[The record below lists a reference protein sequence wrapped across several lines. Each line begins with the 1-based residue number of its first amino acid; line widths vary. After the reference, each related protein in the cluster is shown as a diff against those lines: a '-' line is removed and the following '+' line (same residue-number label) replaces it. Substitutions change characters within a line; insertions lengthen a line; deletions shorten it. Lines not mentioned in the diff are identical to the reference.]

1 MKRLLKILI
10 LPLILFLVYLLG
22 PRPQFDELE
31 GPNIKLMNISLD
43 SLDRYVKAKDLDIPD
58 LKADNASRIVW
69 ADSIRKTRYSVVYLH
84 GFSASPMES
93 NPTHL
98 GFARQFGFNIYL
110 PLLAGHGRN
119 SVESFADLQPND
131 LIRDAKEAI
140 AIGQL
145 IGEDVIVMSCST
157 GSTLA
162 IYLAGENKELIDALI
177 MYSPNI
183 ALKDPTAKLVTG
195 PWGRQIIQ
203 QVVGPYWN
211 PNAPEEG
218 GDGQKYWT
226 RTYRTE
232 GLIALQSLLDQ
243 TMTTEVFEKIT
254 QPYFLGY
261 YYKNDAEQD
270 GTIST
275 DAIRSFVLQTATSET
290 QKMVVAFPDAG
301 EHVIANPLKGRS
313 VQNVQDSTARFAKQI
328 LKLTGIQ

>member
-10 LPLILFLVYLLG
+10 FPLVLFFIYFFG

-31 GPNIKLMNISLD
+31 APNIELMDISLD
-43 SLDRYVKAKDLDIPD
+43 SLDRYVKVKDLNIPD
-58 LKADNASRIVW
+58 LKPGNESLIVW
-69 ADSIRKTRYSVVYLH
+69 ADSVRKTRYSVVYLH

-98 GFARQFGFNIYL
+98 NFAKAFGFNIYL
-110 PLLAGHGRN
+110 PLLAGHGRK
-119 SVESFADLQPND
+119 SIESFADLQPND

-183 ALKDPTAKLVTG
+183 ALKDPTAQLVTG
-195 PWGRQIIQ
+195 PWGSQIIQ
-203 QVVGPYWN
+203 WVVGPYWN
-211 PNAPEEG
+211 PNAPDED
-218 GDGQKYWT
+218 GDAQKYWT

-243 TMTTEVFEKIT
+243 TMTPEVFKAIT
-254 QPYFLGY
+254 QPYFVGY
-261 YYKNDAEQD
+261 YYKNETEQD

-275 DAIRSFVLQTATSET
+275 EAIRSFVSQTATPEL
-290 QKMVVAFPDAG
+290 QRMVVTFPDAG

-313 VQNVQDSTARFAKQI
+313 VQEVQDSTARFAEQI
-328 LKLTGIQ
+328 LKLNPMM